1 MKVGKYMTVTM
12 TMEEYMNLQQN
23 YTNNWD
29 YEYEF
34 AELKKENEE
43 LKEANKKLQA
53 ELFDCR
59 PKFDLTFY
67 SKEFAFSWQNIC
79 FNVQYAGYSL
89 TRTRYKQ

>member
-1 MKVGKYMTVTM
+1 MTVTM

-23 YTNNWD
+23 YTNNWE

-34 AELKKENEE
+34 AKLKKENEE

-59 PKFDLTFY
+59 LKYDRTFN
-67 SKEFAFSWQNIC
+67 SKEFDF
-79 FNVQYAGYSL
+79 
-89 TRTRYKQ
+89 

>member
-1 MKVGKYMTVTM
+1 MTVTM

-23 YTNNWD
+23 HTNNWE
-29 YEYEF
+29 YEYKF

-59 PKFDLTFY
+59 LKYDKTFN
-67 SKEFAFSWQNIC
+67 SKEFDF
-79 FNVQYAGYSL
+79 
-89 TRTRYKQ
+89 

>member
-1 MKVGKYMTVTM
+1 MTVTM

-23 YTNNWD
+23 YTNNWE

-34 AELKKENEE
+34 AKLKKENEK

-59 PKFDLTFY
+59 LKYDRTFN
-67 SKEFAFSWQNIC
+67 SKEFDF
-79 FNVQYAGYSL
+79 
-89 TRTRYKQ
+89 

>member
-12 TMEEYMNLQQN
+12 TMEEYMILQQN

-59 PKFDLTFY
+59 LKYDRTFN
-67 SKEFAFSWQNIC
+67 SKEFDF
-79 FNVQYAGYSL
+79 
-89 TRTRYKQ
+89 

>member
-1 MKVGKYMTVTM
+1 MTVTM

-23 YTNNWD
+23 YTNNWE

-34 AELKKENEE
+34 AKLKKENKE

-59 PKFDLTFY
+59 LKYDRTFN
-67 SKEFAFSWQNIC
+67 SKEFDF
-79 FNVQYAGYSL
+79 
-89 TRTRYKQ
+89 